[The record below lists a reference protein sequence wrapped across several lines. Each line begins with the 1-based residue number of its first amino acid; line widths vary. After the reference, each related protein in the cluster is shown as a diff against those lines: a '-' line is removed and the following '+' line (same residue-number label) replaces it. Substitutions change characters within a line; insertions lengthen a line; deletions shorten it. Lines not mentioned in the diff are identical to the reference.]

1 MGQHEAKKEKTILS
15 ASLQKIPHTL
25 RIKNGSRRCTGRAG
39 GPHSADL
46 RHLRNGACLSFFK
59 THARYTTK
67 THALFFSFYRFR
79 GFSFHRR
86 RSNNAAA
93 EEEEFRRLVVYFASC
108 LFSLSLSTIPCL
120 FRGGHDV
127 VRVFLTFL
135 FISLMLCDDKHAG
148 VRDGN
153 VNRGDER
160 CLQSCEMARLLQ
172 VRRVQRDEV

>member
-1 MGQHEAKKEKTILS
+1 MGVEGAPEGPEDPIAQICVTLGTVRVFRFSKHTRDTRQKRILS
-15 ASLQKIPHTL
+15 
-25 RIKNGSRRCTGRAG
+25 
-39 GPHSADL
+39 
-46 RHLRNGACLSFFK
+46 
-59 THARYTTK
+59 
-67 THALFFSFYRFR
+67 FFSFYRFR

-108 LFSLSLSTIPCL
+108 LFSLFLSTIPCL
-120 FRGGHDV
+120 FRGEHDIA
-127 VRVFLTFL
+127 RVFLTFL

>member
-1 MGQHEAKKEKTILS
+1 MGVEGAPEGPEDPIAQICVTLGTVRVFRFSKHTRDTR
-15 ASLQKIPHTL
+15 QK
-25 RIKNGSRRCTGRAG
+25 RI
-39 GPHSADL
+39 
-46 RHLRNGACLSFFK
+46 
-59 THARYTTK
+59 
-67 THALFFSFYRFR
+67 LFFFPFIVLEV
-79 GFSFHRR
+79 FSSIVVVQITQPPRRRR
-86 RSNNAAA
+86 RSLGDSS
-93 EEEEFRRLVVYFASC
+93 FTLLLVY
-108 LFSLSLSTIPCL
+108 SLYIYIYMSTIPCL

>member
-1 MGQHEAKKEKTILS
+1 MSFGFQNTREIHDNR
-15 ASLQKIPHTL
+15 HTL
-25 RIKNGSRRCTGRAG
+25 FFFPFIVLEVFS
-39 GPHSADL
+39 
-46 RHLRNGACLSFFK
+46 SFVVVVQK
-59 THARYTTK
+59 TQPP
-67 THALFFSFYRFR
+67 
-79 GFSFHRR
+79 RR
-86 RSNNAAA
+86 RSLGDSS
-93 EEEEFRRLVVYFASC
+93 FTLLLVYS
-108 LFSLSLSTIPCL
+108 LYLSLSTIPCL

-153 VNRGDER
+153 VRRGDER

>member
-1 MGQHEAKKEKTILS
+1 MGVEGAPEGPEDPIAQICVTLGTVRVFRFSKHTRDTR
-15 ASLQKIPHTL
+15 QKRML
-25 RIKNGSRRCTGRAG
+25 
-39 GPHSADL
+39 
-46 RHLRNGACLSFFK
+46 F
-59 THARYTTK
+59 
-67 THALFFSFYRFR
+67 FFSFYRFR
-79 GFSFHRR
+79 GFFFHRR

-120 FRGGHDV
+120 FRGEHDV